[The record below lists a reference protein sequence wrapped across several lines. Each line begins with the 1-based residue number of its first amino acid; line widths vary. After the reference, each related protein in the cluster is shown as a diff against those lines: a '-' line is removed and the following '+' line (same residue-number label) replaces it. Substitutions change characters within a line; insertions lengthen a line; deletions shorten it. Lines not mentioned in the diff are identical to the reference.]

1 LTDQTV
7 KHIITVR
14 SFEEV
19 IIVNSEFTIAVHS
32 LVYLAYLPDHMASSQ
47 AIAHNV
53 ATNPVRVRK
62 IMSLLRESGFV
73 KTKEG
78 IGGGYTLTANPE
90 EMTLG
95 QVYRS
100 VSMGAIKPTWCK
112 GEREETCM
120 ISTNIQE
127 VVNSIFSDAD
137 QYFAEYLDKTTI
149 QSVLNQIKECK

>member
-1 LTDQTV
+1 MY
-7 KHIITVR
+7 
-14 SFEEV
+14 
-19 IIVNSEFTIAVHS
+19 VNSEFTIAVHS

-47 AIAHNV
+47 AIAQNV

-62 IMSLLRESGFV
+62 IMSCLRDTGFV

-78 IGGGYTLTANPE
+78 TGGGYTLTAEPGDI
-90 EMTLG
+90 TLG

-100 VSMGAIKPTWCK
+100 VSYGAIKPTWCK
-112 GEREETCM
+112 GEREESCL

-127 VVNSIFSDAD
+127 VVNGIFTEAD

-149 QSVLNQIKECK
+149 ESVLNQIRQTR